1 MDFSSLQN
9 RGDAVMVKFAYSAI
23 LVALSTTVAGAQ
35 SPAPISPRV
44 ATPAPAVR
52 ILTSVPAD
60 NLTVT
65 HWYKQNVYDPSD
77 NKIGEVTDVLVDR
90 EGKIGVLIVGVGGFV
105 GVGEKD
111 VAVPFNAVQF
121 KTKDNNKWYPVMN
134 TTKDA
139 LKTAPGYKYDRT
151 TMMWM
156 PESAPATN
164 GLSAPLPET
173 RPAPKAN
180 DK

>member
-1 MDFSSLQN
+1 MAKLT
-9 RGDAVMVKFAYSAI
+9 YSAI

-35 SPAPISPRV
+35 SPAPLIVPGIAPV
-44 ATPAPAVR
+44 PAVR
-52 ILTSVPAD
+52 ILTNLPAD
-60 NLTVT
+60 NLTIT
-65 HWYKQNVYDPSD
+65 HWYKQNVYDPTD

-121 KTKDNNKWYPVMN
+121 KKKDTNSWYPVMN

-156 PESAPATN
+156 PESTPATN
-164 GLSAPLPET
+164 GLSAPRPET
-173 RPAPKAN
+173 RPAPKSN
-180 DK
+180 EK

>member
-1 MDFSSLQN
+1 
-9 RGDAVMVKFAYSAI
+9 MVKLAYPAI

-35 SPAPISPRV
+35 TPASPVAPR
-44 ATPAPAVR
+44 TDPAPAVR
-52 ILTSVPAD
+52 ILTNVPAD
-60 NLTVT
+60 TQTVT
-65 HWYKQNVYDPSD
+65 RWYKQNVYDPSD
-77 NKIGEVTDVLVDR
+77 SKIGEVMDVLVDH

-164 GLSAPLPET
+164 GLSAPRPET
-173 RPAPKAN
+173 RPTPKS
-180 DK
+180 DEK